1 MSHDSFEDSNMKAK
15 ILIFCLM
22 LACFGVVSLA
32 QSQEGNTQGT
42 STTAPN
48 ASLVPASNADNQGI
62 ARYVLGPGDTLDVRV
77 FGQPDLNWT
86 GEVDADG
93 NISSLPFVETPI
105 RAQCRTDKEI
115 QKDIIAAYSKY
126 LNKPQISV
134 RLTGRN
140 SRPPAMV
147 NGAVPAPTRVQMLRR
162 VRLNEV
168 ITVSG
173 GFTERANGDIQVL
186 HTTPVMCPE
195 PGEVVEP
202 ILTSEGLS
210 SDALRVYKIADLMA
224 GKPEANPIIRPGDV
238 VTVMEA
244 KPVYITGMVVAPQP
258 LLLRDGMTLTRA
270 IAMVGG
276 DIKGDA
282 KTSDVRIYRTKPG
295 SSEQEVVRVDLAA
308 IKKQKKPDVLLQPYD
323 VIEVPRASDWSAGK
337 LLKTLTGVITGSIS
351 TFAGAPALAVQNRM
365 IY

>member
-1 MSHDSFEDSNMKAK
+1 MKAK
-15 ILIFCLM
+15 ILILSLM

-42 STTAPN
+42 AQSA
-48 ASLVPASNADNQGI
+48 ALVPASNADNQGI
-62 ARYVLGPGDTLDVRV
+62 KKYVLGPGDTLDIRV

-93 NISSLPFVETPI
+93 NISSLPFVDTPI
-105 RAQCRTDKEI
+105 RAQCRTDKDV
-115 QKDIIAAYSKY
+115 QKDITTAYSKY
-126 LNKPQISV
+126 LNKPQVSV

-147 NGAVPAPTRVQMLRR
+147 LGAVPAPTRVQMQRR

-173 GFTERANGDIQVL
+173 GFTERANGDIQIL
-186 HTTPVMCPE
+186 HTEPVMCPE
-195 PGEVVEP
+195 PDEVVEP
-202 ILTSEGLS
+202 LLTSDGLS
-210 SDALRVYKIADLMA
+210 ASSLRLYKISDLMA
-224 GKPEANPIIRPGDV
+224 GKPEANPFIRPGDV

-244 KPVYITGMVVAPQP
+244 KPIYVTGTVIAPQP

-276 DIKGDA
+276 TISGDA

-295 SSEQEVVRVDLAA
+295 SSEQEILRVDLGA
-308 IKKQKKPDVLLQPYD
+308 IKKQKRADVLLQPYD
-323 VIEVPRASDWSAGK
+323 VIEVPKASDWSPGK
-337 LLKTLTGVITGSIS
+337 LLKTLTGVITGSLG
-351 TFAGAPALAVQNRM
+351 TFAGTPAAAFQNRM

>member
-1 MSHDSFEDSNMKAK
+1 MKAK
-15 ILIFCLM
+15 ILILSLM
-22 LACFGVVSLA
+22 LACLGVVALA
-32 QSQEGNTQGT
+32 QSQEGTSPGATQ
-42 STTAPN
+42 S

-62 ARYVLGPGDTLDVRV
+62 KRYVLGPGDTLDIRV

-93 NISSLPFVETPI
+93 NISSLPFVDTPI
-105 RAQCRTDKEI
+105 RAQCRTDKEV
-115 QKDIIAAYSKY
+115 QKDITAAYAKY
-126 LNKPQISV
+126 LNKPQVSV

-140 SRPPAMV
+140 SRPPATV
-147 NGAVPAPTRVQMLRR
+147 LGAVPAPTRVQMQRR

-173 GFTERANGDIQVL
+173 GFTERANGDIQIL
-186 HTTPVMCPE
+186 HTEPVMCPE
-195 PGEVVEP
+195 PDEVVEP

-210 SDALRVYKIADLMA
+210 ANALRVYKISDLMA
-224 GKPEANPIIRPGDV
+224 GKPEANPFIRPGDV

-244 KPVYITGMVVAPQP
+244 KPIYVTGTVVAPQP
-258 LLLRDGMTLTRA
+258 LLLRNGMTLTRA

-276 DIKGDA
+276 AISGDA

-295 SSEQEVVRVDLAA
+295 STEQEIVHVDLAA
-308 IKKQKKPDVLLQPYD
+308 IKKQKKPDILLQPYD
-323 VIEVPRASDWSAGK
+323 IIEVPKASDWSPGK
-337 LLKTLTGVITGSIS
+337 LLKTLTGVVTGSLS
-351 TFAGAPALAVQNRM
+351 TFAGAPAAAFQNRM